1 MTRLLFVASVL
12 LLALAQTPQA
22 TAFTFYFPKLPSN
35 TVTYSCGSDALAEA
49 VRAWVAVSDVVDG
62 GCSHWPVISLRVID
76 PWPYTDRAA
85 QTSAP
90 DGVRRIDVRPDIAD
104 NVAVLTH
111 EVGHALGL
119 GHSADPNAV
128 MYSNLCHK
136 PNGPGPG
143 PYENC
148 NGINA
153 DDIAG
158 IRSLY
163 SVPAPTVA
171 PTLTNTPPAATPTV
185 SLPSA
190 TPIITT
196 TPTARPTALPTASP
210 TGTTLPT
217 ATPTPFFWR
226 WRLFLPAIS
235 H

>member
-22 TAFTFYFPKLPSN
+22 TAFTYYFPKLPSN

-163 SVPAPTVA
+163 SVPTVA

-185 SLPSA
+185 SPPSA

-210 TGTTLPT
+210 TGTALPT